1 MTRWSASVRK
11 LQRALM
17 TMELDG
23 AGEGSGKACWVL
35 MRGARADMFGCASHR
50 ENFPVASKTSVLA
63 AEKTGQVLVR
73 TRPHPG
79 PREPQRFQSLTLPM
93 SGALN
98 LRHGVEVMARM
109 KGAELIT
116 EYLIANNIP
125 Y

>member
-93 SGALN
+93 SGALKLGLILQRYYPRN
-98 LRHGVEVMARM
+98 SHRGLHT
-109 KGAELIT
+109 KGGQ
-116 EYLIANNIP
+116 
-125 Y
+125 

>member
-50 ENFPVASKTSVLA
+50 ENFPVASKTCALA
-63 AEKTGQVLVR
+63 AEKTGHVLVR

-79 PREPQRFQSLTLPM
+79 PREPQRFQSLTNGYVRRSEVIATCLYASI
-93 SGALN
+93 SGQMWCAG
-98 LRHGVEVMARM
+98 LRTR
-109 KGAELIT
+109 L
-116 EYLIANNIP
+116 
-125 Y
+125 

>member
-93 SGALN
+93 SGALKLGVGPLDSVGPAMN
-98 LRHGVEVMARM
+98 LRQRWPTQP
-109 KGAELIT
+109 L
-116 EYLIANNIP
+116 
-125 Y
+125 